1 MRIILRQICIN
12 LFVLFLVTGIVLSIT
27 FLLFPVEDIQMLITT
42 KLFNLSYLAVVG
54 IIILIAGLLIG
65 ILSSQLW
72 KQHIYYMERQLD
84 QLIHGQSLI
93 DEDYKDLK
101 QVDEK
106 IKQLQKKIALQVEHA
121 QRLATERANEREAS
135 LQEIVVQE
143 RNRLARDLHDSV
155 SQQLF
160 AASMMMSA
168 ITESNQTDDPAL
180 NHQIAMVEKM
190 IQQSQLEM
198 RALLLHLRPVQLKGK
213 KLQEGIMDLL
223 SELMSRLPIELDY
236 NIEDFSIEKGI
247 EDQLFRILQEAVSNT
262 LRHAE
267 ATSMKISLIKREA
280 FIIMRI
286 SDDGKGFEMKDAS
299 TGSYG
304 LDTMKERSQDLGG
317 DFKVVSL
324 PNRGTRIEVK
334 IPAIHVEGENDD

>member
-1 MRIILRQICIN
+1 MRIILRQIAIN
-12 LFVLFLVTGIVLSIT
+12 LLVLFLVTSIVLGIT
-27 FLLFPVEDIQMLITT
+27 FLLFPIEDIQSLITT

-54 IIILIAGLLIG
+54 IIILVAGLLIG
-65 ILSSQLW
+65 ILGSQLW

-93 DEDYKDLK
+93 NEEYKDLK
-101 QVDEK
+101 QVDERV
-106 IKQLQKKIALQVEHA
+106 KQLQKKIASQVEHA

-180 NHQIAMVEKM
+180 NHQIKMVEKM

-267 ATSMKISLIKREA
+267 AASIKISLIKREG

-286 SDDGKGFEMKDAS
+286 SDDGKGFEMKDTG

-334 IPAIHVEGENDD
+334 IPAIHEDGENDD

>member
-1 MRIILRQICIN
+1 MRIILRQIAIN
-12 LFVLFLVTGIVLSIT
+12 LLVLFLVTSIVLGIT
-27 FLLFPVEDIQMLITT
+27 FLLFPIEDIQSLITT
-42 KLFNLSYLAVVG
+42 KLFNLSYLAVIG
-54 IIILIAGLLIG
+54 IIILVAGLLIG
-65 ILSSQLW
+65 ILGSQLW

-93 DEDYKDLK
+93 NEEYKDLK
-101 QVDEK
+101 QVDERV
-106 IKQLQKKIALQVEHA
+106 KQLQKKIASQVEHA

-180 NHQIAMVEKM
+180 NHQITMVEKM

-334 IPAIHVEGENDD
+334 IPAIHEEGENDD